1 MRYLRINA
9 NKFLIIVLC
18 CSVFLT
24 GCFIYLPEPPSKDEI
39 ETWFRENRED
49 ITLVTKELLQLDC
62 DTCFIMDVYSEGI
75 KYVDFPANFDNPDF
89 CSAAKR
95 LIKTGCFR
103 IAKRKG
109 DTIQYTMSNWVSYEH
124 NWSIFKRKNKFNYK
138 FIIIKLNLYLPII
151 FIYSIFYIF

>member
-1 MRYLRINA
+1 MRNQRINVC
-9 NKFLIIVLC
+9 KFLIIVLC

-24 GCFIYLPEPPSKDEI
+24 GCFIHLPEPLGKDEI

-89 CSAAKR
+89 CLAAKR

-124 NWSIFKRKNKFNYK
+124 NWSKNKFNYK